1 MKINTRGVNAWIVLG
16 FVLFFS
22 CTMLGHAQSSQNS
35 LISQLLIPSLT
46 SDRFLANTRI
56 KRNGLVVNPLS
67 VKEKTNWNE
76 ENFEIIYENDSI
88 KWNLIDSEKH
98 KFQVIFPNDYSL
110 FFGKDK
116 KVLQEELVANFRK
129 LPKSIEKSGIQT
141 KSDVVKSNIQQ
152 TKYGIFFDQYF
163 TNQFNEPIYSQNLVA
178 ESLVNSFTLENQPQF
193 FTPLIVKFHKYGN
206 EVEQFEIYPKSLLQ
220 ILTQNAGYTSWSSLE
235 EDFLI
240 VLFEHPFLNFHHM
253 LYVNKQIAGFPITAD
268 LYSYIP
274 NSNIQELYGEFRISK
289 DRMKVLLNN

>member
-1 MKINTRGVNAWIVLG
+1 MERKIGTMKTAIVLG

-253 LYVNKQIAGFPITAD
+253 LYVNKQKAGFPITAD
-268 LYSYIP
+268 LYCYIP

>member
-1 MKINTRGVNAWIVLG
+1 MKRNTGGVKAWIVLG

-22 CTMLGHAQSSQNS
+22 CTMLGHAQSTQNS

-46 SDRFLANTRI
+46 SERFLANTRI

-76 ENFEIIYENDSI
+76 ENFEIIFENDSI

-110 FFGKDK
+110 YFGKDK
-116 KVLQEELVANFRK
+116 KALQDELAANFRK

-141 KSDVVKSNIQQ
+141 NNDIVKPNIQQ
-152 TKYGIFFDQYF
+152 TKYGIFFNQYF
-163 TNQFNEPIYSQNLVA
+163 TNQLNEPIYSQNLVA
-178 ESLVNSFTLENQPQF
+178 ETLVNLFTLENQPQF
-193 FTPLIVKFHKYGN
+193 FTPLTVKFHKYGN
-206 EVEQFEIYPKSLLQ
+206 VVEQFEIYPKSLLQ

-240 VLFEHPFLNFHHM
+240 VLFEHPFLSFHHM
-253 LYVNKQIAGFPITAD
+253 LYVNKQKGGLPITAD

-289 DRMKVLLNN
+289 DRMKVLLDN